1 MQRVGTTQPT
11 GSRPGA
17 PSDVARFVSTAD
29 AHLATGPVV
38 VIDVLR
44 AFSTAAYAFAAGAR
58 HIYLVGGV
66 DEAIA
71 LKRSLPG
78 ALAMGED
85 RGRRVDGFDFAN
97 SPTEVAH
104 ADLKDRVIVHRTS
117 AGTQGVVAATGARRL
132 WCATLANAS
141 ATAAAVRDA
150 ELGAPAYVITG
161 WRGSASDSGAD
172 DLATAE
178 LIERVRLGQPLR
190 AAETARLVA
199 TSEEAARTL
208 AIGEGHVHPED
219 VDRAVAVDA
228 FAFAMEVART
238 PIGLRLDRVDRHD
251 RHERGDRVDRPD
263 PG

>member
-1 MQRVGTTQPT
+1 MQRAATT
-11 GSRPGA
+11 A
-17 PSDVARFVSTAD
+17 PADSSADVARFVSTAE
-29 AHLATGPVV
+29 AHIETGLVV

-44 AFSTAAYAFAAGAR
+44 AFSTAAYAFGAGAR

-66 DEAIA
+66 DEALA
-71 LKRSLPG
+71 LKASLPG
-78 ALAMGED
+78 AFAMGED

-104 ADLKDRVIVHRTS
+104 ADLKERVIVHRTS
-117 AGTQGVVAATGARRL
+117 AGTQGVVAATRARRL
-132 WCATLANAS
+132 WCAGLANAT

-150 ELGAPAYVITG
+150 GIGAPTGAPAYVITG
-161 WRGSASDSGAD
+161 WGGSASGSGAD

-178 LIERVRLGQPLR
+178 LIERARLGQPLR

-228 FAFAMEVART
+228 FAFAMEVTRT
-238 PIGLRLDRVDRHD
+238 PIGLRLDRVDRLD
-251 RHERGDRVDRPD
+251 RGYA
-263 PG
+263 G